1 MKNRIILSVAAVIML
16 GMVASSEGRWRI
28 FVDPWRPRAIVLAP
42 LPIPPPPPPFR
53 GGPMPP
59 PPAPP
64 PVGATGFIGLNVIPA
79 DADLGVD
86 GTVIGKALKF
96 SDASGLL
103 PLMPGP
109 HAITLSRDG
118 YKTASFTVN
127 VIPQKTIELDITMDV
142 LPQGV
147 TTNAVEQPPTYKLDL
162 DKTGYLAV
170 KVEPQ
175 DASIYIDDTFY
186 GITSRFS
193 GPDSSIVLRSGN
205 HKVDIIRPGYK
216 SHTEIVEIKNDGAK
230 EISIKLDKEQ
240 SVERKTP

>member
-1 MKNRIILSVAAVIML
+1 MKNKVILSVAMVIML
-16 GMVASSEGRWRI
+16 GLAASSEARWRI
-28 FVDPWRPRAIVLAP
+28 VVDPWWPRAIVLAP
-42 LPIPPPPPPFR
+42 LPVPPPPWM
-53 GGPMPP
+53 GPVP
-59 PPAPP
+59 PP
-64 PVGATGFIGLNVIPA
+64 PVGATGFIGMNVIPA

-86 GTVIGKALKF
+86 GTVLGKALKF

-103 PLMPGP
+103 PLTPGP

-127 VIPQKTIELDITMDV
+127 VIPQKTIELDVTMDA

-147 TTNAVEQPPTYKLDL
+147 ATNAVEQQPTYKLDL

-170 KVEPQ
+170 KVDPQ
-175 DASIYIDDTFY
+175 DSSIYIDDIFY

-216 SHTEIVEIKNDGAK
+216 PHMEIVEIKSDGGK
-230 EISIKLDKEQ
+230 EMSVKLDKEQ
-240 SVERKTP
+240 SAERKAP